1 MIEIIDKKIKRL
13 LEIRDSRAIRA
24 NSELR
29 GTICGVIEKDYLQ
42 EKRILLNKKI
52 NEPIDN
58 QFYVSFSSVNRFFRD
73 WNLDEVADIYIELH
87 EISKNYILRSE

>member
-13 LEIRDSRAIRA
+13 LEIRDSKEIIT

-29 GTICGVIEKDYLQ
+29 ATICGVIEKAYLL
-42 EKRILLNKKI
+42 EKLILLNKKI

-87 EISKNYILRSE
+87 EISKNYIFKSE

>member
-13 LEIRDSRAIRA
+13 LEIRDSREIRA

-29 GTICGVIEKDYLQ
+29 GTICGVIEKAYLL
-42 EKRILLNKKI
+42 EKLILLNKKI

-58 QFYVSFSSVNRFFRD
+58 QFYVSFSSVNRFFSD